1 MRRLRPLLMLSV
13 FLAAA
18 PALAQRADLPPPETV
33 VEALDNHP
41 AVKAA
46 AARVE
51 AARASRDMLA
61 RGPHEVTVEGGY
73 VRRSVDYEGE
83 FDEFDVSI
91 TRPFRLPGK
100 AALDRKAGALEIE
113 VAENRMADVRH
124 QVALDLSGLWHDWL
138 TAASLYRID
147 LETVRW
153 LEAELSSL
161 QRRVALRDA
170 SELEV
175 DQAMA
180 ALAQAEAQAAASL
193 AAREEARVTL
203 SASFPEIPLPP
214 EPPEL
219 VLPES
224 PPQGLEALRE
234 LVIEHSHEIRA
245 AAREAERLGVVS
257 RRVGADRFADPSFGV
272 RMFSER
278 SGMEKGAGVVVSVPL
293 GGGHRRA
300 AADMASAEANA
311 ARLELENVMRSVT
324 AVADAD
330 LSNARTRLKAWQR
343 AQAAAQSAAEA
354 VGRTERGYQLGQIDL
369 ADLLYARRLA
379 NDARR
384 AEIMARSDASRALL
398 KIQIDAHT
406 IWSPD
411 EDGDH

>member
-33 VEALDNHP
+33 IEALDNHP

-330 LSNARTRLKAWQR
+330 LSKARTRLKAWQR

>member
-33 VEALDNHP
+33 IEALDNHP

-219 VLPES
+219 VLPEP

>member
-33 VEALDNHP
+33 IEALDNHP

-330 LSNARTRLKAWQR
+330 LSNARTRLKAWHR

>member
-33 VEALDNHP
+33 IEALDNHP

>member
-33 VEALDNHP
+33 IEVLDNHP